1 MPFDT
6 HGTHH
11 DASSKIDMELEIKNF
26 KAVGEILAEIWS
38 ELIIDGHPIKAAYID
53 PQPDQKDGKEFM

>member
-1 MPFDT
+1 
-6 HGTHH
+6 
-11 DASSKIDMELEIKNF
+11 MELETKNF